1 MKKSEPDS
9 DQVFA
14 DSENHGDNIYEII
27 KRAGDILFS
36 IVSLLILS
44 PFLLILSIIIK
55 ISGRGPVIYSQDRI
69 GKDGKPFAIFKF
81 RSMVYDA
88 EHEIPLLSVENE
100 ERITLIGHFIRKYR
114 IDEIPN
120 FINVVKGEMSVVGPR
135 PERLFFI
142 DQIVKRAPEYIQLH
156 KVSPGIT
163 SWGQVKYGYASSVDE
178 MIERLD
184 YDLYYM
190 KHRSLWFDFKIILY
204 TFGTVFRGKGV

>member
-1 MKKSEPDS
+1 MKESEPGS
-9 DQVFA
+9 GQVFA
-14 DSENHGDNIYEII
+14 NSKNRSNNIYEIL
-27 KRAGDILFS
+27 KRSGDILFS

-44 PFLLILSIIIK
+44 PFLLILTIIIK

-81 RSMVYDA
+81 RSMVYHA
-88 EHEIPLLSVENE
+88 EHEIPLLSGENE

-135 PERLFFI
+135 PERRFFI
-142 DQIVKRAPEYIQLH
+142 DQIVKRAPEYLQLH
-156 KVSPGIT
+156 KVRPGIT

-184 YDLYYM
+184 YDLYCM
-190 KHRSLWFDFKIILY
+190 RNRSLWFDFKIILY
-204 TFGTVFRGKGV
+204 TLGTILRGKGV